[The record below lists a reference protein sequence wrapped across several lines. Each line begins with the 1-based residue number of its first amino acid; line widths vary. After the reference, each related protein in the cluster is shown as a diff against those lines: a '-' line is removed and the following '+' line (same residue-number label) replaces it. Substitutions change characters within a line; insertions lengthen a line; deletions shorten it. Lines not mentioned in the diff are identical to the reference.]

1 MPIMSYREA
10 LNDVLHREMARDPRV
25 FVCGEDVSGGAGG
38 TSGER
43 EASGGIFGVTSGL
56 LPKFGEDRV
65 IDTPISENAIVG
77 LAVGASLAGKR
88 GVAEI
93 MFADF
98 LGLALD
104 QTMNQAAKF
113 RYMSGGKATC
123 PVVIR
128 APYGAGMNMAAQHSQ
143 TMYQIITSVPG
154 LKVAMPSNP
163 ADAKGL
169 LTAAIRDDDPVVF
182 FEHKAMYGRKG
193 EVPEGDYIIPFGKAA
208 LLNEGEDAT
217 IIAMGRMVIFAEKAL
232 EALKASGVNCD
243 LIDIRTTSPLD
254 EEAILDSVEKTGRV
268 VIVDE
273 CPPRCSIAS
282 DIAGFIVSHGFSSL
296 KAPIAQVTAPHAPVP
311 YSKELERNYVPGP
324 TQIEAAVRK
333 VVAYR

>member
-1 MPIMSYREA
+1 MPVMSYRDA
-10 LNDVLHREMARDPRV
+10 LNQVMHQEMERDPSV
-25 FVCGEDVSGGAGG
+25 FVCGEDISGGAGG

-43 EASGGIFGVTSGL
+43 EASGGIFGVTGGL

-65 IDTPISENAIVG
+65 IDTPISENTIVG

-88 GVAEI
+88 GIAEI

-113 RYMSGGKATC
+113 RYMSGGKAKC

-128 APYGAGMNMAAQHSQ
+128 VPYGAGMNMAAQHSQ

-154 LKVAMPSNP
+154 LKVVMPSSP

-169 LTAAIRDDDPVVF
+169 LTTAIRDDDPVVF

-193 EVPEGDYIIPFGKAA
+193 EVPDGEYLVPFGQAA
-208 LLNEGEDAT
+208 LLNEGDDVT
-217 IIAMGRMVIFAEKAL
+217 IVAMGRMVNFAEKAL
-232 EALKASGVNCD
+232 APLQADGIHCD
-243 LIDIRTTSPLD
+243 LIDLRTTSPLD
-254 EEAILDSVEKTGRV
+254 EEAILDSVEKTGRLV
-268 VIVDE
+268 VVDE

-282 DIAGFIVSHGFSSL
+282 DIAGFVATHGFSSL
-296 KAPIAQVTAPHAPVP
+296 KAPVQQVTAPHSPVP
-311 YSKELERNYVPGP
+311 FAKELERGYVPSP
-324 TQIEAAVRK
+324 ARIEQAVRK
-333 VVAYR
+333 VASIR

>member
-1 MPIMSYREA
+1 MAIKTYREA
-10 LNDVLHREMARDPRV
+10 LNAALHREMERDARV

-43 EASGGIFGVTSGL
+43 EASGGIFGVTAGL
-56 LPKFGEDRV
+56 LPRFGEDRV

-143 TMYQIITSVPG
+143 AMYQIITSVPG
-154 LKVAMPSNP
+154 LKVAMPSTP

-182 FEHKAMYGRKG
+182 FEHKALYGRKG
-193 EVPEGDYIIPFGKAA
+193 EVPDGDYVIPFGKAA
-208 LLNEGEDAT
+208 LVSEGGDAT
-217 IIAMGRMVIFAEKAL
+217 IIAMGRMVVFAEKAL
-232 EALKASGVNCD
+232 ESLKASDVNCD

-254 EEAILDSVEKTGRV
+254 EDAILDSVEKTGRV

-273 CPPRCSIAS
+273 CPPRCSVAADIGAFIAS
-282 DIAGFIVSHGFSSL
+282 KGFSSL
-296 KAPIAQVTAPHAPVP
+296 RAPIELVTSPHAPVP
-311 YSKELERNYVPGP
+311 FARELERAFVPGP
-324 TQIEAAVRK
+324 AAVEAAVRRVISYK
-333 VVAYR
+333 

>member
-1 MPIMSYREA
+1 MPVMTYRDA
-10 LNDVLHREMARDPRV
+10 LNEVMHQEMERDPTV

-43 EASGGIFGVTSGL
+43 EASGGIFGVTGGL

-65 IDTPISENAIVG
+65 IDTPISENTIVG

-88 GVAEI
+88 GIAEI

-113 RYMSGGKATC
+113 RYMSGGKAKC

-128 APYGAGMNMAAQHSQ
+128 VPYGAGMNMAAQHSQ
-143 TMYQIITSVPG
+143 TMYQMITSVPG
-154 LKVAMPSNP
+154 LKVVMPSNP

-169 LTAAIRDDDPVVF
+169 LTTAIRDDDPVVF

-193 EVPEGDYIIPFGKAA
+193 EVPDGEYLVPFGQAA
-208 LLNEGEDAT
+208 VLNEGDDAT
-217 IIAMGRMVIFAEKAL
+217 IVAMGRMVAFAEKAL
-232 EALKASGVNCD
+232 PKLAEDGINCD
-243 LIDIRTTSPLD
+243 LIDLRTTSPLD
-254 EEAILDSVEKTGRV
+254 EDAILDSVEKTGRV
-268 VIVDE
+268 VVVDE
-273 CPPRCSIAS
+273 SPPRCSLAS
-282 DIAGFIVSHGFSSL
+282 DIAGFIASHGFSSL
-296 KAPIAQVTAPHAPVP
+296 KAPVEQVTAPHAPVP
-311 YSKELERNYVPGP
+311 FARDLERAYVPGP
-324 TQIEAAVRK
+324 SHIDAAVRK
-333 VVAYR
+333 VVSYK

>member
-1 MPIMSYREA
+1 MAVMTYREA
-10 LNDVLHREMARDPRV
+10 LNEVLHREMERDPAV

-113 RYMSGGKATC
+113 RYMSGGKAKC

-128 APYGAGMNMAAQHSQ
+128 VPYGAGMNMAAQHSQ
-143 TMYQIITSVPG
+143 TMYQIITSIPG
-154 LKVAMPSNP
+154 LKVAMPSTP

-193 EVPEGDYIIPFGKAA
+193 EVPDGEYILPFGKASLVA
-208 LLNEGEDAT
+208 EGDDAT
-217 IIAMGRMVIFAEKAL
+217 IIAMGRMVSFAEKAL
-232 EALKASGVNCD
+232 ASLAADGVNCD
-243 LIDIRTTSPLD
+243 LIDLRTTSPLD
-254 EEAILDSVEKTGRV
+254 EDAILDSVEKTGRV
-268 VIVDE
+268 VVVDE

-282 DIAGFIVSHGFSSL
+282 DIAGFIASHGFSSL
-296 KAPIAQVTAPHAPVP
+296 KAPIQQVTAPHAPVP
-311 YSKELERNYVPGP
+311 FSKDLERAYVPGP
-324 TQIEAAVRK
+324 TQIETAVRR
-333 VVAYR
+333 VVGYK

>member
-1 MPIMSYREA
+1 MPVMTYRDA
-10 LNDVLHREMARDPRV
+10 LNQVMHQEMERDPTV

-43 EASGGIFGVTSGL
+43 EASGGIFGVTGGL

-65 IDTPISENAIVG
+65 IDTPISENTIVG

-88 GVAEI
+88 GIAEI

-113 RYMSGGKATC
+113 RYMSGGKAKC

-128 APYGAGMNMAAQHSQ
+128 VPYGAGMNMAAQHSQ
-143 TMYQIITSVPG
+143 TMYQIVTSVPG
-154 LKVAMPSNP
+154 LKVVMPSNP

-169 LTAAIRDDDPVVF
+169 LTTAIRDDDPVVF

-193 EVPEGDYIIPFGKAA
+193 EVPEGEYLVPFGQAA
-208 LLNEGEDAT
+208 VLNEGDDAT
-217 IIAMGRMVIFAEKAL
+217 IVAMGRMVAFAEKAL
-232 EALKASGVNCD
+232 PKLAEDGINCD
-243 LIDIRTTSPLD
+243 LIDLRTTSPLD
-254 EEAILDSVEKTGRV
+254 EDAILDSVEKTGRV
-268 VIVDE
+268 VVVDE
-273 CPPRCSIAS
+273 SPPRCSLAS
-282 DIAGFIVSHGFSSL
+282 DIAGFIASHGFSSL
-296 KAPIAQVTAPHAPVP
+296 KAPVQQVTAPHAPVP
-311 YSKELERNYVPGP
+311 FSRDLERAYVPGP
-324 TQIEAAVRK
+324 AHIDAAVRK
-333 VVAYR
+333 VVSYK

>member
-1 MPIMSYREA
+1 MPVKTYREA
-10 LNDVLHREMARDPRV
+10 LNEAMHQEMERDDRV

-43 EASGGIFGVTSGL
+43 EASGGIFGVTAGL
-56 LPKFGEDRV
+56 LPRFGEDRV
-65 IDTPISENAIVG
+65 LDTPISENTIVG

-104 QTMNQAAKF
+104 QVMNQAAKF

-143 TMYQIITSVPG
+143 AMYQIATSIPG
-154 LKVAMPSNP
+154 VKVAMPASP

-169 LTAAIRDDDPVVF
+169 LTTAIRDDDPVVF

-193 EVPEGDYIIPFGKAA
+193 EVPEGDYAVPFGKAA
-208 LLNEGEDAT
+208 LLSEGDDVT
-217 IIAMGRMVIFAEKAL
+217 IVAMGRMVVFAEKTLAAL
-232 EALKASGVNCD
+232 SADGINCD
-243 LIDIRTTSPLD
+243 LIDLRTTSPMD
-254 EEAILDSVEKTGRV
+254 EDAILDSVEKTGRLV
-268 VIVDE
+268 VADE
-273 CPPRCSIAS
+273 CPPRCSLAA
-282 DIAGFIVSHGFSSL
+282 DIAGFVASHGFSSL
-296 KAPIAQVTAPHAPVP
+296 KAPVRQVTAPHAPAP
-311 YSKELERNYVPGP
+311 FAKNLERAYVPGP
-324 TQIEAAVRK
+324 SHIEAAVRNVISYK
-333 VVAYR
+333 